1 MFLRFLINISVSFFS
16 IINLDLVFMHR
27 FCICVDIIKHFLLKD
42 EWLSTFLYRVL
53 LIKASWLILDDI
65 EFSTENLC
73 VYTYKPIS
81 LTLIIST
88 GCFFKFIIFMTH
100 LIYKEFKHFLM
111 CLGLYMLWSIFQVCR
126 AVYVHLGVSTID
138 PNIY

>member
-1 MFLRFLINISVSFFS
+1 
-16 IINLDLVFMHR
+16 
-27 FCICVDIIKHFLLKD
+27 
-42 EWLSTFLYRVL
+42 
-53 LIKASWLILDDI
+53 
-65 EFSTENLC
+65 
-73 VYTYKPIS
+73 
-81 LTLIIST
+81 
-88 GCFFKFIIFMTH
+88 MTH